1 MEHDYINWIVKR
13 PEEKYKLNPRDR
25 TLLKIV
31 STNPRIPLKKIAK
44 KMRLSKV
51 AVFNR
56 IRKLEKKGII
66 TGYSCFID
74 LGKLG
79 FKTYQIGIKTNM
91 GIEEKEDYVKR
102 MGNCGFVNQILKISG
117 GRWDFLIRLVV
128 NDESF
133 NESIDLIT
141 EEKIER
147 IDILEVK
154 KGLFYIHTDKVI
166 EFFSS
171 INKEKLDKKDVQLL
185 YELAKNSKQ
194 KIIDLYKKLHLSP
207 HSIIKNMKKLEKN
220 KIILCYVSEFNPFIY
235 GHEAYMFF
243 IFTKDKKIQEKLSK
257 ELSQTHSTGIL
268 MNYQYPDI
276 ISYHIVSNLE
286 ELKEIEEIIKK
297 YSNKIRF
304 YEITRI
310 EEQTM
315 YHFFPKALYDLLMK

>member
-1 MEHDYINWIVKR
+1 MEYNYINWIVKR
-13 PEEKYKLNPRDR
+13 PEEKYKLSSRDK
-25 TLLKIV
+25 TLLKIL
-31 STNPRIPLKKIAK
+31 STNPRVHLKEIAK

-91 GIEEKEDYVKR
+91 SIEEKEDYVKK

-133 NESIDLIT
+133 NESIDIIT

-147 IDILEVK
+147 MDILEVK
-154 KGLFYIHTDKVI
+154 KGLFYFHAGNIID
-166 EFFSS
+166 FFSS
-171 INKEKLDKKDVQLL
+171 LNKEELDKKDVQLL

-194 KIIDLYKKLHLSP
+194 KIIDLCKKLNLSP
-207 HSIIKNMKKLEKN
+207 NSIIKNMKKLEKN
-220 KIILCYVSEFNPFIY
+220 EIILCYVSEFNPFIY
-235 GHEAYMFF
+235 GNEAYMFF

-257 ELSQTHSTGIL
+257 ELSQIHSTGVL

-276 ISYHIVSNLE
+276 MSCHVVSNLE
-286 ELKEIEEIIKK
+286 ELKEIEECIKK
-297 YSNKIRF
+297 YGNKIGF

-310 EEQTM
+310 EEQTI
-315 YHFFPKALYDLLMK
+315 YHFFPKAVYNLLMK